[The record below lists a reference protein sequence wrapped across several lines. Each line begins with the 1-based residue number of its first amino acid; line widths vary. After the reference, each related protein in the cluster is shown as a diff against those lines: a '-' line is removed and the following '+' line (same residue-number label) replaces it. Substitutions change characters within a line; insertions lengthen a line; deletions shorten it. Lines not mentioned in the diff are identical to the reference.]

1 MTPDRRRPPAD
12 ARRVAAEK
20 RGRRAERAAT
30 WFLRLKG
37 YRLLASRFKTPVG
50 EIDLVMRRGRTIVF
64 VEVKERPDEAAGL
77 DAVTAKARRRI
88 ARAADYW
95 LAGHPDAA
103 GFDLRFDIVVASP
116 GRLPRHHISPFDATG
131 AAW

>member
-1 MTPDRRRPPAD
+1 MKADRPPD
-12 ARRVAAEK
+12 PLRVAAEK
-20 RGRRAERAAT
+20 RGRRAERAT
-30 WFLRLKG
+30 LWFLRLKG

-64 VEVKERPDEAAGL
+64 VEVKERASETAGL
-77 DAVTAKARRRI
+77 DAVTGKGRKRI

-103 GFDLRFDIVVASP
+103 GFDLRFDIVVAVP